1 MYILKDWVVLNL
13 YGFVACKH
21 DAIQCR
27 CLPSFGNLKDISFNC
42 SADAHD
48 FVITL
53 SDNLDALANC
63 FGISVV

>member
-1 MYILKDWVVLNL
+1 ML
-13 YGFVACKH
+13 
-21 DAIQCR
+21 
-27 CLPSFGNLKDISFNC
+27 SFGNLKDIGFNC

-53 SDNLDALANC
+53 SNNLDALAKC